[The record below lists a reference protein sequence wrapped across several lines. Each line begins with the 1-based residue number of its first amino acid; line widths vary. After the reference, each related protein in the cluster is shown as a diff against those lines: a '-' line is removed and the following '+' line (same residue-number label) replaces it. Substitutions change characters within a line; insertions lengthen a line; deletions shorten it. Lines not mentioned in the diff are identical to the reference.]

1 MARRNDIIEAFVSHL
16 GSNTDVLPAN
26 VFRRFKYLDDVNDF
40 PTITFVPRRAERDH
54 RGAGRQMDI
63 LGIDLRVY
71 VYDGDTDDIASE
83 CERLADQVEAA
94 IDSFADTYPQHGVEE
109 ARVATLRTDDG
120 LMTPYGIADI
130 SLAITY
136 DVEITT

>member
-1 MARRNDIIEAFVSHL
+1 MARRNDIVEAFVAHL

-26 VFRRFKYLDDVNDF
+26 VSRRFKYLDDVNDF
-40 PTITFVPRRAERDH
+40 PYITFVPRQESRDH
-54 RGAGRQMDI
+54 YGSARKLAMI
-63 LGIDLRVY
+63 AIDLRIY

-94 IDSFADTYPQHGVEE
+94 VDTFAATYPQYEIEE

-120 LMTPYGIADI
+120 LMTPYGIADLQLSI
-130 SLAITY
+130 LY
-136 DVEITT
+136 EVETT